1 LALIVGINISLGG
14 SSPLPARDRS
24 FISHAASDIVGS
36 AFFHLDYQVPM
47 AELRTAFQSIL
58 AKSASWDGRVDALQV
73 TDTTEHTIEV
83 RAIMTA
89 PNAPAAFDLRC
100 EVRERLIAWLQDH
113 HPEALPRL
121 RTEVGSPAGA
131 ALKSGDHSRG
141 LVVIGG
147 GQRMLLIS
155 PAFADGEPIPPLYTC
170 DVANVFWP
178 SRLRRAVTAA
188 GSWHSP
194 FPVHPR
200 RSRDGDPPARRR
212 HDR

>member
-141 LVVIGG
+141 LVFIGG

-155 PAFADGEPIPPLYTC
+155 PAFADGEPIPLCIRATWRMCPRSCTGGVCPRAL
-170 DVANVFWP
+170 
-178 SRLRRAVTAA
+178 SRSV
-188 GSWHSP
+188 S
-194 FPVHPR
+194 
-200 RSRDGDPPARRR
+200 PARILMPRGAPSPIGCR
-212 HDR
+212 GI